1 MNQMVLE
8 NSKISIKEAQ
18 KIVAL
23 NYDIKGSVEKLD
35 GEIDFNFKIQ
45 STKGKNYLLKISR
58 PNFES
63 DYIDFQ
69 IKLLDHLNKNCE
81 IEIAENKLTID
92 GNKSC
97 IIKDNQ
103 GRDRSVRLLSW
114 TEGRLWSSVN
124 PINKSLRKGLG
135 SNTAILDKSLIN
147 FKHSFSKR
155 EIEWDISNSLW
166 VEEHIDKFDANQ
178 KTILIKFI
186 IDFKRNLT
194 LYNDLPKSIIHNDI
208 NDNNIIV
215 SNDLLNPS
223 VKSIIDFGDSIFTQ
237 TINDLAISCSY
248 GIMNIN
254 DPLAACCEII
264 SGYNSISNI
273 SDNELKLLYNLIAM
287 RLVISVTKSLINRF
301 EEPDNK
307 YLLISEKPAWAL
319 LKKWIEVD
327 QEFAYYSFR
336 KACGLNSHPHQ
347 KKFFEWT
354 TENQFSIN
362 DLFPNIKQ
370 NEFYNI
376 DLSVGSK
383 WIGSRNEIEDLD
395 LFQYKIE
402 KLQKENPNKI
412 ITGGYLEP
420 RCIYSSSSYEKI
432 GNFGN
437 ESRTIHLGLDFWL
450 PPGTQVNSMFDG
462 EVIAAVNDKG
472 NKEYGGL
479 VIIKHNINN
488 LEFYTLYGHN
498 TVESVLKNTIGK
510 KIKKG
515 DKIAEIGDYPENGN
529 WAPHLHFQIML
540 SMLNYK
546 VDYPGVCYYNQI
558 DVWSDLC
565 PNPNLLFKAK
575 ILENNLQDTD
585 DELIKFRNEN
595 LGKSLKLHY
604 DKPIH
609 IVRGEGVYLIDK
621 FGKKYLDTVNNVA
634 HVGHENESVVSEGQS
649 QMSVL
654 NTNSRYLHKSINELS
669 KELLETLPK
678 ELSVVHFV
686 NSGSEANELAI
697 RMMKSHTGENDIIV
711 SEHGY
716 HGNTNICVDISSYKF
731 DGKGG
736 KGAPENTHVIS
747 MPTEFNGKYKGKN
760 IIDSYIGEVESCVE
774 NIRSKKR
781 GLGGFIIEPIISCG
795 GQVELPQD
803 FLKKSYEIIRKN
815 GGICISDEVQ
825 VGCGR
830 LGKSFWGFQLHDVVP
845 DIVTIGKPLGNGHP
859 IGAVVCTKEIA
870 ESFANGMEFFNTF
883 GGNPVSCSIGTK
895 VLRIVKGQN
904 LQENSKKVGNY
915 FKKVLKELS
924 KEFDIIGDVRGQG
937 LFLGIEFIDQKM
949 NPLHLETKYIVNR
962 LKEFGILTNL
972 DGPKNNVIKI
982 KPPLTFCKDNCDKF
996 IFYIRQILNEDFLNK
1011 QL

>member
-1 MNQMVLE
+1 M
-8 NSKISIKEAQ
+8 
-18 KIVAL
+18 
-23 NYDIKGSVEKLD
+23 
-35 GEIDFNFKIQ
+35 
-45 STKGKNYLLKISR
+45 
-58 PNFES
+58 
-63 DYIDFQ
+63 
-69 IKLLDHLNKNCE
+69 
-81 IEIAENKLTID
+81 
-92 GNKSC
+92 
-97 IIKDNQ
+97 
-103 GRDRSVRLLSW
+103 SW

-124 PINKSLRKGLG
+124 PINQSLRKKLG
-135 SNTAILDKSLIN
+135 SNTAILARSLIN

-166 VEEHIDKFDANQ
+166 VEDHLDKFDANQ
-178 KTILIKFI
+178 KIILTKFI
-186 IDFKRNLT
+186 LDFKRNLT

-273 SDNELKLLYNLIAM
+273 NDNELKLLYNLIAM

-336 KACGLNSHPHQ
+336 KACGLSSHPHQ

-354 TENQFSIN
+354 QENQFSIN

-402 KLQKENPNKI
+402 KLQKENSNKI

-450 PPGTQVNSMFDG
+450 PPGTHVNSMFDG

-479 VIIKHNINN
+479 VILKHNINN

-498 TVESVLKNTIGK
+498 TVESVLKNTVGK

-747 MPTEFNGKYKGKN
+747 MPTEFNGKYKGEN
-760 IIDSYIGEVESCVE
+760 IIDSYIGEVESCIE

-795 GQVELPQD
+795 GQVELPQG

-845 DIVTIGKPLGNGHP
+845 DIITIGKPLGNGHP

-996 IFYIRQILNEDFLNK
+996 IFYIRKILNEDFLNK